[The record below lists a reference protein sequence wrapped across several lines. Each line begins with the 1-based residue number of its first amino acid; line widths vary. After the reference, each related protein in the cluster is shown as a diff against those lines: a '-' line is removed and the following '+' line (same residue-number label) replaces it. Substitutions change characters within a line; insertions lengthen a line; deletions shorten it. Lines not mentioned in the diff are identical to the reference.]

1 MSRSLAHGDPCS
13 ARSRAHPPA
22 AGTTYPR
29 AFRGSASLAAEHS
42 SRQLSFLMRQVDRDV
57 LPMRVALEHA
67 FQGELAADA
76 AFFVTAVGM
85 TWTLTEALVHLNPTS
100 LDRVCRAQSP
110 ADVMR
115 PDVGGEPV
123 MAVIRHANRVRFVD
137 PRNGGKHGAKDLL
150 ARQAPVVS
158 NVREDDGDCVIAFA
172 KGPFLGRE
180 TADHEARFASLKSF
194 LDIATHFPELLLV
207 DDGTYVTCLIERI
220 TELERF
226 DLLPERIKKTVED
239 VAV

>member
-1 MSRSLAHGDPCS
+1 
-13 ARSRAHPPA
+13 
-22 AGTTYPR
+22 
-29 AFRGSASLAAEHS
+29 
-42 SRQLSFLMRQVDRDV
+42 MRQVDRDV
-57 LPMRVALEHA
+57 LPLRVALEHA
-67 FQGELAADA
+67 FEGELAADA

-85 TWTLTEALVHLNPTS
+85 TWALTEALVHLNPAS

-110 ADVMR
+110 AKVMR

-123 MAVIRHANRVRFVD
+123 MAVIRHGNRVRFVGQ
-137 PRNGGKHGAKDLL
+137 RNGDKQVAKDLL
-150 ARQAPVVS
+150 ACQAPVVS
-158 NVREDDGDCVIAFA
+158 NVREDGGDCVIAFA

-180 TADHEARFASLKSF
+180 TADHEACASLKSF
-194 LDIATHFPELLLV
+194 LDIATHFAELLLV

-226 DLLPERIKKTVED
+226 DLLPERIKKTVKD